1 MAHGAKWLL
10 AHTILR
16 SMAGRGVQI
25 RMPSRP
31 SAIAP
36 TIDRVLNAV
45 APAGFTAAQ
54 RDDLSVALAEALA
67 NAVVHGNRRRA
78 RAFVAIG
85 VLVEP
90 RKSATITVRD
100 SGKGFQRDSV
110 PDPRHPDALMLPRGR
125 GVFLMRRL
133 MDAVEYNRKGNEV
146 RLTLRRRA
154 RRRVA

>member
-1 MAHGAKWLL
+1 
-10 AHTILR
+10 
-16 SMAGRGVQI
+16 MAGRGVQM

-31 SAIAP
+31 AAIAP
-36 TIDRVLNAV
+36 MIDRILAAV
-45 APAGFTAAQ
+45 EPAGFSAGQ
-54 RDDLSVALAEALA
+54 RDDLAVALAEALA

-78 RAFVAIG
+78 RAFVAVG

-90 RKSATITVRD
+90 RKGATVTVKDTGQGFARD
-100 SGKGFQRDSV
+100 AV
-110 PDPRHPDALMLPRGR
+110 PDPREPDALMLPRGR

-154 RRRVA
+154 RRRPRRRVERVA